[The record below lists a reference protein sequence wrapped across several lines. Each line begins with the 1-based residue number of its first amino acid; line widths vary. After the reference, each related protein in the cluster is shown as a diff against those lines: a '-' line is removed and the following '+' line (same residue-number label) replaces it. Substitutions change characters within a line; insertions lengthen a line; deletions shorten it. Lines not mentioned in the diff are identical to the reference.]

1 MKRTWTMAAGL
12 WCLLPAMTLAA
23 EADSTLFPRPHAL
36 RGAIEFWKQV
46 FGVYTTRHVL
56 IHDDTDLSIIYGVER
71 LERPSTKGQRQQAQE
86 QIMARYRRALEK
98 MEANPADTTR
108 LSSEERLVWL
118 ALGRSPDPARYARA
132 AEALRVQVGQ
142 RDRFFQ
148 GLEMWDRHG
157 DEIRRILRS
166 HGVPDSLAVLPF
178 IESGYNPD
186 AYSHVGAA
194 GLWQIMKA
202 TGRPFLRI
210 DRRVDE
216 RRDPFKATAAAAQ
229 ILKGNLKS
237 LGAWPLAITA
247 YNHGAAGV
255 ARGVREVGSRRI
267 EDLVAR
273 YKGPAFGFAS
283 RNFYAEFAAV
293 LELIAQRPRY
303 FGAEALAAAVADEDE
318 PVLAAGFLPPLA
330 EADSSAAAAVSM
342 FDNLIHRILG
352 VRKEVNAFTTV
363 NAQQLPP
370 EQTAAIKSIFQV
382 APEDTLQSFRWG
394 PCLAPKGHPHQGT
407 LWYTLWYE
415 GGEGPIRETLR
426 LTPEGEILEKTRR
439 E

>member
-1 MKRTWTMAAGL
+1 MKRTWTMAVGL
-12 WCLLPAMTLAA
+12 WCLLPALALAA
-23 EADSTLFPRPHAL
+23 EADSTLFPRPPAL

-56 IHDDTDLSIIYGVER
+56 VHDDTDLSIIYGVER
-71 LERPSTKGQRQQAQE
+71 LERHSTKGQRQQAQE

-98 MEANPADTTR
+98 LEANPADTTR
-108 LSSEERLVWL
+108 LSSEERRVWL
-118 ALGRSPDPARYARA
+118 ALGRSPAPARYARA
-132 AEALRVQVGQ
+132 AETLRVQVGQ
-142 RDRFFQ
+142 RDRFVQ

-210 DRRVDE
+210 GSKVDE

-293 LELIAQRPRY
+293 LELIAQRPHY

-318 PVLAAGFLPPLA
+318 PVLAAGFLLPLA
-330 EADSSAAAAVSM
+330 EADTAAAAAVSM

-352 VRKEVNAFTTV
+352 VGKEVNAFTTV

-382 APEDTLQSFRWG
+382 GPQDTLQSFRWG
-394 PCLAPKGHPHQGT
+394 PSLAPEGHPHQGT